1 MTILR
6 MRASFGCLQNAELTL
21 APGLNVL
28 TLPNESGKSTWAQFL
43 LAMFYGV
50 DTGERAK
57 AGSIPAK
64 TKYKPWSGAPM
75 AGEIELDWEGRI
87 IILERTSR
95 GRTPMGQFRAYE
107 KDSGVPVPELTAE
120 NCGRV
125 LLGVERSVFERS
137 AFVRQLGLA
146 VSADDA
152 LEKRLASLVTTGEET
167 VSAAETARWLRD
179 RKNRLRHN
187 KTGLIPEANAQLAAV
202 EASLAQQQL
211 AAQQQQTLRAR
222 QQELAVRRAELL
234 DIQAGLTILDNQKKL
249 QQKTNAKAA
258 LIDASNRLAGAQAR
272 TAKLPPRETL
282 EELQTRIRAVEAM
295 DIPPAPPEPPPA
307 PDCPEAFRGVP
318 EERLLEQAAR
328 DGREFDRLTALRRR
342 PVILDV
348 LAFALYA
355 MAAVIFGVFL
365 KNLPL
370 CAVCAALALAGAVK
384 FFLDRRHN
392 RQYEANMDAAQALLV
407 RYGNRSRDEFTT
419 HAAEYAA
426 RLNAWRQSC
435 EQLSHAAAQR
445 QRLLDE
451 KNRQTA
457 QLIGSAAM
465 LAPDVQTLDDA
476 ARAVA
481 AALAAWSG
489 LDAAGGSAAQA
500 QAQYDAVSAAL
511 ADVQEQPL
519 PTRDLSAYT
528 PTSVRAELLRT
539 EMEGASIQSRLDQN
553 RGQMVALFGPNGA
566 GKSTL
571 IRAILAARIRALEE
585 QYTAVE
591 LAEAAIQ
598 DAAAEMQRRFA
609 PALTEETGKLF
620 SALTGGKYDR
630 MLLDRQMDVMAG
642 ETAEPALRPGGY
654 LSAGTQDALYLALRL
669 AVCRLALPAE
679 TPVVLD
685 DALVCFDDT
694 RLRRALDALQFEAQT
709 RQILLLTCQSREENI
724 LHP

>member
-167 VSAAETARWLRD
+167 VSAAETARRLRD

-202 EASLAQQQL
+202 EASLAQHQL

-258 LIDASNRLAGAQAR
+258 LIDANNRLAGAQAR

-295 DIPPAPPEPPPA
+295 DIPPAPPEP
-307 PDCPEAFRGVP
+307 
-318 EERLLEQAAR
+318 
-328 DGREFDRLTALRRR
+328 
-342 PVILDV
+342 
-348 LAFALYA
+348 
-355 MAAVIFGVFL
+355 
-365 KNLPL
+365 
-370 CAVCAALALAGAVK
+370 GAV
-384 FFLDRRHN
+384 
-392 RQYEANMDAAQALLV
+392 
-407 RYGNRSRDEFTT
+407 S
-419 HAAEYAA
+419 
-426 RLNAWRQSC
+426 
-435 EQLSHAAAQR
+435 
-445 QRLLDE
+445 
-451 KNRQTA
+451 
-457 QLIGSAAM
+457 
-465 LAPDVQTLDDA
+465 
-476 ARAVA
+476 
-481 AALAAWSG
+481 
-489 LDAAGGSAAQA
+489 
-500 QAQYDAVSAAL
+500 
-511 ADVQEQPL
+511 
-519 PTRDLSAYT
+519 T
-528 PTSVRAELLRT
+528 PI
-539 EMEGASIQSRLDQN
+539 M
-553 RGQMVALFGPNGA
+553 P
-566 GKSTL
+566 
-571 IRAILAARIRALEE
+571 
-585 QYTAVE
+585 
-591 LAEAAIQ
+591 
-598 DAAAEMQRRFA
+598 
-609 PALTEETGKLF
+609 P
-620 SALTGGKYDR
+620 
-630 MLLDRQMDVMAG
+630 
-642 ETAEPALRPGGY
+642 
-654 LSAGTQDALYLALRL
+654 
-669 AVCRLALPAE
+669 
-679 TPVVLD
+679 
-685 DALVCFDDT
+685 
-694 RLRRALDALQFEAQT
+694 
-709 RQILLLTCQSREENI
+709 
-724 LHP
+724 